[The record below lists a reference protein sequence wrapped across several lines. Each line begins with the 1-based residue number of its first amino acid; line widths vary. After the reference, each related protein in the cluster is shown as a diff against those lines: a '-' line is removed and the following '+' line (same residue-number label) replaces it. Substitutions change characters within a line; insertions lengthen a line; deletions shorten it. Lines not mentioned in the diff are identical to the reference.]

1 MSETQFETI
10 KIVLLGE
17 SGVGKTS
24 IISQFIDQTFQED
37 LQSSTGGTFSSKT
50 FTYDNGKILKL
61 EIWDTA
67 GQERYRA
74 LTKMFYKDANAAI
87 LVYDITRKRSFE
99 ELQNYWF
106 EQIKESA
113 PQNIMLVV
121 DANKCDLIQEEEVD
135 EGAARDYSK
144 GIGAI
149 FCTTSAKS
157 SVGIN
162 DLFIQ
167 IARKYTGFDDI
178 QIKNEDEDYSNRS
191 TQTDGKI
198 SKNGSMKISREKTFD
213 KKDKKK
219 KCC

>member
-1 MSETQFETI
+1 MTETQFETI

-178 QIKNEDEDYSNRS
+178 QIKNEEEDYSNRS

>member
-1 MSETQFETI
+1 MTETQFETI

-178 QIKNEDEDYSNRS
+178 QIKNEEEDYSNRT
-191 TQTDGKI
+191 TQSEGKI

-213 KKDKKK
+213 QVNKKK

>member
-1 MSETQFETI
+1 MTETQFETI

-178 QIKNEDEDYSNRS
+178 QIKNEEEDYSNRS

-213 KKDKKK
+213 QVNKKK

>member
-178 QIKNEDEDYSNRS
+178 QIKNEEEDYSNRS

>member
-1 MSETQFETI
+1 MTETQFETI

-135 EGAARDYSK
+135 EGVARDYSK

-178 QIKNEDEDYSNRS
+178 QIKNEEEDYSNRT
-191 TQTDGKI
+191 TQSEGKI

-213 KKDKKK
+213 QVNKKK

>member
-1 MSETQFETI
+1 MTETQFETI

-17 SGVGKTS
+17 SGAGKTS

-178 QIKNEDEDYSNRS
+178 QIKNEEEDYSNRT
-191 TQTDGKI
+191 TQSEGKI

>member
-135 EGAARDYSK
+135 EGVARDYSK

-178 QIKNEDEDYSNRS
+178 QIKNEEEDYSNRT
-191 TQTDGKI
+191 TQSEGKI

-213 KKDKKK
+213 QVNKKK

>member
-1 MSETQFETI
+1 MTETQFETI

-135 EGAARDYSK
+135 EGVARDYSK

-178 QIKNEDEDYSNRS
+178 QIKNEEEDYSNRS

>member
-1 MSETQFETI
+1 MTETQFETI

-135 EGAARDYSK
+135 EGTARDYSK

>member
-1 MSETQFETI
+1 MTETQFETI

-74 LTKMFYKDANAAI
+74 LTKMFYKDSNAAI

-135 EGAARDYSK
+135 EGVARDYSK